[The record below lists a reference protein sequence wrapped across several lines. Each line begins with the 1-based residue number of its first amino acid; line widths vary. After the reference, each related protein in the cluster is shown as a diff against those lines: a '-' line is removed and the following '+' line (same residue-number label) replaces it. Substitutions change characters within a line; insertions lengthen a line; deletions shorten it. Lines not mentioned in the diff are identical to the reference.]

1 MVGSPGPSGL
11 LAPLVVFRLAAL
23 LVPSSLH
30 SLIHCHS
37 SVFNAALLS
46 RCLASPSPVVRS
58 HCIPCSFPAPSSGP
72 ARYSLVPIHLSSPS
86 SISYLLSPAS
96 CLYPP
101 SWSFPLSP
109 TLSSVDSYSSSQS
122 SVTPFLGPAPL
133 PALLLFQPCFTCW
146 HPSSSEM
153 SFPFPRRL
161 IPIGSLLTLFSDGTR
176 LSLRPPCDLV
186 SAVLLLRPGR
196 AVTSNSSFSHLI
208 GSYPNSGPILFGP
221 QLRVF
226 PSAALPTTRYWWS
239 IRYHL
244 HPGTPSRR
252 RPLSF
257 RSSRIPFGN
266 DWPSHPCIAFS
277 MDHLLVVIYWVRP
290 IVINLRGPRNHTLAP
305 VGHPDAQRAQ
315 GSVHD
320 RPYAGWSNRTTRA
333 DGQESERPRMAAVS
347 HGWASGC
354 PTVLTPCSCSDC
366 TP

>member
-1 MVGSPGPSGL
+1 MLLCFLAVLLHHPLSFVPIVSPVLSLPL
-11 LAPLVVFRLAAL
+11 HLARLAIPLSLSTFPAHLPSPISCL
-23 LVPSSLH
+23 LSPVSCLLSLSTILVLPSFSH
-30 SLIHCHS
+30 SLIRRFLLELSIFCYP
-37 SVFNAALLS
+37 LS
-46 RCLASPSPVVRS
+46 R
-58 HCIPCSFPAPSSGP
+58 PCSSS
-72 ARYSLVPIHLSSPS
+72 
-86 SISYLLSPAS
+86 
-96 CLYPP
+96 
-101 SWSFPLSP
+101 
-109 TLSSVDSYSSSQS
+109 
-122 SVTPFLGPAPL
+122 GPAPL

-305 VGHPDAQRAQ
+305 VGHPDAQPFRPVGNRDAHRPQ

>member
-1 MVGSPGPSGL
+1 MLLCFLAVLLHHPLSFVPIVSPVLSLPL
-11 LAPLVVFRLAAL
+11 HLARLAIPLSLSTFPAHLPSPISCL
-23 LVPSSLH
+23 LSPVSCLLSLSTILVLPSFSH
-30 SLIHCHS
+30 SLIRRFLLELSIFCYP
-37 SVFNAALLS
+37 LS
-46 RCLASPSPVVRS
+46 R
-58 HCIPCSFPAPSSGP
+58 PCSSS
-72 ARYSLVPIHLSSPS
+72 
-86 SISYLLSPAS
+86 
-96 CLYPP
+96 
-101 SWSFPLSP
+101 
-109 TLSSVDSYSSSQS
+109 
-122 SVTPFLGPAPL
+122 GPAPL